1 MAAENRLRS
10 AVMTTTRAALLRL
23 AVLAIVAAALLPG
36 AAQAYWRGGVFF
48 GFPAFYVA
56 PPPVYY
62 YPPPAYYYPPPPVY
76 VAPAPAYSAPPTAS
90 NGPPPPAQAC
100 YAGPWVCP
108 LSRPTASGD
117 SCACAGTNGR
127 TWGQAR

>member
-1 MAAENRLRS
+1 
-10 AVMTTTRAALLRL
+10 MTTTRAALLRL
-23 AVLAIVAAALLPG
+23 AVLAIAAVALLPA

-48 GFPAFYVA
+48 GFPGFYVA
-56 PPPVYY
+56 
-62 YPPPAYYYPPPPVY
+62 PPPAYYYPPPAYYPPAPVY
-76 VAPAPAYSAPPTAS
+76 ATPPQDYAAPPAAG

-108 LSRPTASGD
+108 LSHPTASGD
-117 SCACAGTNGR
+117 SCSCAGSNGR